1 MSERIQI
8 DPMVVVNE
16 QRELIGFYENRNLLL
31 ANENQ
36 KLREGLEQ
44 ANASIDRLTEDLADL
59 SPEELALV
67 EKNGKAN

>member
-8 DPMVVVNE
+8 DPVVVVHE

-44 ANASIDRLTEDLADL
+44 ANASIAQLTKDLADL
-59 SPEELALV
+59 SPEEPAKV
-67 EKNGKAN
+67 EKKGKAH

>member
-8 DPMVVVNE
+8 DPMVVVHE

-44 ANASIDRLTEDLADL
+44 ATTSIAQLTQELADL
-59 SPEELALV
+59 SPEEPAQV

>member
-16 QRELIGFYENRNLLL
+16 QRELIGFYEDRNLLL

-36 KLREGLEQ
+36 KLREGHEQ
-44 ANASIDRLTEDLADL
+44 ANASITQLTQDLADL
-59 SPEELALV
+59 SPEEPAQV
-67 EKNGKAN
+67 EKTGKAN

>member
-44 ANASIDRLTEDLADL
+44 ANASIARLTEDLANL
-59 SPEELALV
+59 SPEEPAKV
-67 EKNGKAN
+67 EKKGKAN

>member
-44 ANASIDRLTEDLADL
+44 ANASIAQLTKDLADL
-59 SPEELALV
+59 SPEEPAKV
-67 EKNGKAN
+67 EKKGKAH

>member
-8 DPMVVVNE
+8 DPMVVVHE

-44 ANASIDRLTEDLADL
+44 ATASIAQLTQELADL
-59 SPEELALV
+59 SPEEPAKV
-67 EKNGKAN
+67 EKKGKAN